1 MNDPTRYLSHSQ
13 DVATKVARLYQAR
26 VKHAQEQYSERVQK
40 AWRDQVEGL
49 AARPMTPWEVWTGA
63 AQYAVDFAQRSVLF
77 WDTLRQRGNNFL
89 EHMQKGLPPVLHFDS
104 EMVVDGR
111 KLPRPPFAPT
121 TM

>member
-77 WDTLRQRGNNFL
+77 WDYG
-89 EHMQKGLPPVLHFDS
+89 KGGLTHIPRMIALARAAGRPVPL
-104 EMVVDGR
+104 M
-111 KLPRPPFAPT
+111 APSP
-121 TM
+121 